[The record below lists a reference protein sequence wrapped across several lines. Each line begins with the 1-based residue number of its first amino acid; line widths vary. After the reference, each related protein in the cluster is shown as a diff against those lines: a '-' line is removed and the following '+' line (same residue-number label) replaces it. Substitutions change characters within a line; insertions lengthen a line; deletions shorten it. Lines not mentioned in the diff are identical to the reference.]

1 MNIKRLT
8 FTATGLLVLFGLF
21 LWMKPAPEPAA
32 KAPLAAEEMIEGSAP
47 AAAVQSD
54 IPELN
59 GSDGTVPAPQPQRFE
74 WTVSNGRRAS
84 GPERVIV
91 HVGDTVSLT
100 LHSDQPEEL
109 HLHGYDLHQHV
120 HANQAATLEFIAKHA
135 GRFALELHH
144 SDVELTVV
152 EVRP

>member
-1 MNIKRLT
+1 MNITRLT
-8 FTATGLLVLFGLF
+8 FAAIGLLVLIGLF

-32 KAPLAAEEMIEGSAP
+32 QAPLAQDGTIEGTAT

-54 IPELN
+54 IPQLDER
-59 GSDGTVPAPQPQRFE
+59 DTTAPVLQPPPYE

-84 GPERVIV
+84 GPERVVV
-91 HVGDTVSLT
+91 HLGDRVSLT

-109 HLHGYDLHQHV
+109 HLHGYELHRHV
-120 HANQAATLEFIAKHA
+120 PASQAATLEFVAKHA

-144 SDVELTVV
+144 SGVELAVV
-152 EVRP
+152 EVQP